1 MASSTPPS
9 SISATHREIL
19 ALSAAPSFD
28 VNTTRTAGGAPPL
41 FLALGT
47 WASSLPNT
55 GALEFVLGFPGVDP
69 NIRGPEPGENG
80 TTALIYAV
88 WRTTGMTEQGDDNAN
103 DENDN
108 DDDDDDDDDNDAG
121 AGTGEPLTVEQQKSK
136 ADWEKQLARMRSE
149 ESAQTGGQDPNE
161 GKASGEEGGAAGGGG
176 GEGCGDDDDTLCR
189 QGPPLDPHA
198 GRHGRGDRGKRW
210 HGAVD
215 DNKDG
220 TDEEYDTEGGVTGT
234 PESNS
239 LRCLELLLCC
249 PTIDVNAVDEDLFTA
264 LHYAVLAVSCV
275 LQ

>member
-1 MASSTPPS
+1 MAS
-9 SISATHREIL
+9 SISASHREIL
-19 ALSAAPSFD
+19 ELSAAPSFD

-55 GALEFVLGFPGVDP
+55 KALEFVLGFPGVDP

-88 WRTTGMTEQGDDNAN
+88 WRTTGMTEQDDNDAS
-103 DENDN
+103 
-108 DDDDDDDDDNDAG
+108 DDDDDDDDDDSG
-121 AGTGEPLTVEQQKSK
+121 AGSGEPLNVEQQKSK

-149 ESAQTGGQDPNE
+149 ESAQAGGQDPNE

-176 GEGCGDDDDTLCR
+176 GGGGGEGCGDDGDKLGH

-198 GRHGRGDRGKRW
+198 GRHGRGDRGKMW

-220 TDEEYDTEGGVTGT
+220 TDEEDDTEGEVTGT

-239 LRCLELLLCC
+239 LRCLELLLCS
-249 PTIDVNAVDEDLFTA
+249 PTIDVNAVDEGLFTA